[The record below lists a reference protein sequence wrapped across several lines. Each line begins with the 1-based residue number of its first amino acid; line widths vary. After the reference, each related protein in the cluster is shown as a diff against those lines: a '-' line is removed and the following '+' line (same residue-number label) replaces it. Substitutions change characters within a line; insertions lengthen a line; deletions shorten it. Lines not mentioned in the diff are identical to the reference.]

1 MTDPIEKLAKRFG
14 IAEGYVSEQGD
25 WVTTP
30 DETKAKVLEAMGVP
44 LDGEED
50 MPKPARMEDIAG
62 LSDSA
67 FWPPFLVEQRAWGFA
82 VQAYALRSARNWGI
96 GDFEDLARLAEYA
109 ATLGAD
115 FVGVSPL
122 HALFLA
128 EPERTS
134 PYSPSSRS
142 FLNPLLI
149 APDQVPASPKSRNR
163 RSPSNARPYGRP
175 T

>member
-1 MTDPIEKLAKRFG
+1 MTDRIEELAKRFG
-14 IAEGYVSEQGD
+14 IAEGYISEQGD

-44 LDGEED
+44 LDGD
-50 MPKPARMEDIAG
+50 GVLPKPARMEDIAG

-67 FWPPFLVEQRAWGFA
+67 FWPPFLVEQRTWGFS

-115 FVGVSPL
+115 FVGVSRST
-122 HALFLA
+122 HCF
-128 EPERTS
+128 
-134 PYSPSSRS
+134 SPSRNASAPTAPRRAISSIRS
-142 FLNPLLI
+142 
-149 APDQVPASPKSRNR
+149 
-163 RSPSNARPYGRP
+163 
-175 T
+175 